1 LLKKQRIYN
10 YFYEFASEALD
21 IVIFETFIKSMTS
34 CLLKLKHL
42 VFASLSKSL
51 TTWPQLLFSNYHQKL
66 LYWFLEK
73 EIEFENKILSFGQKF
88 FTACHKC
95 GHFTGYVVTLVILTK
110 VLFWMPAIGAS
121 PTNWRSCPRHS
132 SWVNLGV
139 VDFFFSLTPFCF
151 RFSNRSKTLA
161 RFLSACRWL
170 WKIDVDAGTYHN

>member
-1 LLKKQRIYN
+1 MVN
-10 YFYEFASEALD
+10 
-21 IVIFETFIKSMTS
+21 FENFVKSMTPT
-34 CLLKLKHL
+34 LLELKVTPSFCFTFKIPDDRTATSIKYLPSKVAVLIFGKRKRVWKLN
-42 VFASLSKSL
+42 FDG
-51 TTWPQLLFSNYHQKL
+51 F
-66 LYWFLEK
+66 
-73 EIEFENKILSFGQKF
+73 LSFGQKF

-170 WKIDVDAGTYHN
+170 WKIDVDAGTHYN

>member
-1 LLKKQRIYN
+1 
-10 YFYEFASEALD
+10 
-21 IVIFETFIKSMTS
+21 M
-34 CLLKLKHL
+34 
-42 VFASLSKSL
+42 
-51 TTWPQLLFSNYHQKL
+51 
-66 LYWFLEK
+66 YWFLGK
-73 EIEFENKILSFGQKF
+73 EIEFENKILMGFYPLGKNSSLRKY
-88 FTACHKC
+88 HKC

-132 SWVNLGV
+132 SWVSLGV

-170 WKIDVDAGTYHN
+170 WIDRCWCGYILNPIKLINMCEPLFVNFRKHSRPGPSLDIGK